1 MEERGH
7 VHRPALRTLVPYTLG
22 VLSAGFLPIPPF
34 WTWLIALVCLI
45 AGLGLPYLRKGEA
58 RSSKLQWLLLLGA
71 LCACGMFR
79 LKVALTSPIPPDLYD
94 QQVHFSGEMT
104 YQPER
109 GEQWEAGYANGT
121 LRLIEAPDLTVE
133 AKLLI
138 RFREPIPL
146 RYGDRI
152 ELQGVLR
159 RPNEQ
164 RNPGG
169 FDYRAYLARRGV
181 FGILFPNR
189 SQEIVPTD
197 RSGFPLLHWTEGV
210 RRRVEAVIDKAYRDN
225 RIHAQV
231 LKGML
236 LGLRNELS
244 PDILDAF
251 RNSGSIHILAVSGL
265 HVGLIATVCFFGFSL
280 LRLPRRA
287 TDLLTIA
294 AVVLYACLVGFR
306 PSVFRAS
313 LMAVIFLISRII
325 ERDRDLFNLL
335 AFAALVLL
343 LINPAQL
350 WDIGFQLSFAAVAAI
365 VYLMPKWESFIA
377 RIIGLD
383 RTDPSADQ
391 DSAITPR
398 SVLIQTVWWLA
409 MGLGVTL
416 SAQVGTTLI
425 AVWHFHRFYPTG
437 LVAGLFTVGL
447 AAFLV
452 NVTLISVLFGLIWL
466 PLAIPFAYANHFVLW
481 IFLGLVEFF
490 GQPWTVLK
498 MPPPS
503 FGFIVVY
510 IAACFA
516 VVHWVWVWMHRK
528 QVIVIGLMVLAVWI
542 WDAAWRERGRLLE
555 VTFLD
560 VGQGDAAFV
569 RFPDGKTMLID
580 GGLNSS
586 RIEVTQAGV
595 KRRVGFDNGERT
607 LDPFL
612 CYEGIFTLDLLLLSH
627 PDNDHGGGFAHILR
641 EFGVKRVLG
650 VPHQDL
656 SKSTHRILH
665 EIVDAKRIPHELGY
679 AGSVDLTPTAR
690 LELLHPFDAAST
702 NLHDKDANNDSL
714 VLKLTYGDVRIL
726 FTGDIGRKVES
737 KLVGSG
743 VDLDAE
749 IVKVPHHGSKT
760 SSSAKFLDAV
770 RPRYAIFSLG
780 QRNRYRFPSE
790 TVVGRY
796 RERECRILRT
806 DQLGAIRL
814 RTDGRRC
821 WITHH
826 VEER

>member
-1 MEERGH
+1 MP
-7 VHRPALRTLVPYTLG
+7 RPALRTLVPYMLG
-22 VLSAGFLPIPPF
+22 VFIAGFLPIPLF
-34 WTWLIALVCLI
+34 WIWLAALICLCGAI
-45 AGLGLPYLRKGEA
+45 GFSYLSKGDPRA
-58 RSSKLQWLLLLGA
+58 SKIGWVLLLGA

-79 LKVALTSPIPPDLYD
+79 LKVVLTSPITPDIYD
-94 QQVHFSGEMT
+94 HQVHFSGAMT

-121 LRLIEAPDLTVE
+121 LRLIETPDRTVDT
-133 AKLLI
+133 KLLI

-152 ELQGVLR
+152 EVQGVLR

-169 FDYRAYLARRGV
+169 FDYRSYLARRGV
-181 FGILFPNR
+181 FGILYPNR
-189 SQEIVPTD
+189 GQEIILTD
-197 RSGFPLLHWTEGV
+197 RSGFPPLRWTEAV
-210 RRRVEAVIDKAYRDN
+210 RRRVEAVIDNAYHEN
-225 RIHAQV
+225 RTHAQV
-231 LKGML
+231 LKAMF

-244 PDILDAF
+244 PDILEAF

-280 LRLPRRA
+280 LRLPRKA

-365 VYLMPKWESFIA
+365 VYLMPKWERFIP
-377 RIIGLD
+377 RLLGLG
-383 RTDPSADQ
+383 RTDPTVNQGDGVPLHSAWV
-391 DSAITPR
+391 R
-398 SVLIQTVWWLA
+398 VVWWLVI
-409 MGLGVTL
+409 GLGVTL

-425 AVWHFHRFYPTG
+425 AVWHFHRIYPIG
-437 LVAGLFTVGL
+437 LVTGLFTVGL

-452 NVTLISVLFGLIWL
+452 NMTLVSVLVGLIWL
-466 PLAIPFAYANHFVLW
+466 PLATLFAYANHFVLW
-481 IFLGLVEFF
+481 IFLGLIEFF
-490 GQPWTVLK
+490 GQPWAVLK

-503 FGFIVVY
+503 FGFMVIY
-510 IAACFA
+510 IAGCFA

-528 QVIVIGLMVLAVWI
+528 QVMVIGLMVLAIWI
-542 WDAAWRERGRLLE
+542 WDAAWREQGRLLDI
-555 VTFLD
+555 TFLD

-580 GGLNSS
+580 AGLNSS
-586 RIEVTQAGV
+586 RIEVTETGI

-612 CYEGIFTLDLLLLSH
+612 CYEGTFTIDLLLLSH

-641 EFGVKRVLG
+641 EFGVKRALG
-650 VPHQDL
+650 IPHQDL
-656 SKSTHRILH
+656 SKSTHQILH
-665 EIVDAKRIPHELGY
+665 EIVDAKDIPHELGY
-679 AGSVDLTPTAR
+679 AGTVDLTSTAK
-690 LELLHPFDAAST
+690 LELLHPFDVAST
-702 NLHDKDANNDSL
+702 NLHDRDVNNDSL
-714 VLKLTYGDVRIL
+714 VLKLTYGDMRIL
-726 FTGDIGRKVES
+726 FTGDIGRKVEL
-737 KLVGSG
+737 KLVESG
-743 VDLDAE
+743 TDLGAE

-760 SSSAKFLDAV
+760 SSSAEFLDAV
-770 RPRYAIFSLG
+770 RPRYAVFSLG

-790 TVVGRY
+790 MVVERY
-796 RERECRILRT
+796 RERGCRILRT
-806 DQLGAIRL
+806 DQLGAIRF
-814 RTDGRRC
+814 RTDGQRC

-826 VEER
+826 VEEQ